1 MPQLPYKMPFP
12 CLPIDLK
19 EKKNIWIYYIGM
31 CDGRGKELQ
40 NVVMMYLK

>member
-19 EKKNIWIYYIGM
+19 EKKKYMDLLHW
-31 CDGRGKELQ
+31 
-40 NVVMMYLK
+40 NVWWKGEGVVECSYDVS